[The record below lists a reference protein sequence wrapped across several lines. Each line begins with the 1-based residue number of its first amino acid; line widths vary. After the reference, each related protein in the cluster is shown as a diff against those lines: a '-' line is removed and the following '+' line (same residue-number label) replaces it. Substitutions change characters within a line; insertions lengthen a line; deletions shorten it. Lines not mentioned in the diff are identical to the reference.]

1 MKHETTPDR
10 FLETL
15 NKRKSKW
22 QNDKE
27 FAKIIEKM
35 EKGKNLKK
43 KEFTKVQ
50 WLFWEIGHC
59 TVRSFLSTIK
69 PRNQLRTVT

>member
-1 MKHETTPDR
+1 MIENYQELFAAHEPITDR

-15 NKRKSKW
+15 RKNQTNW

-27 FAKIIEKM
+27 FAKIVKKM

-43 KEFTKVQ
+43 NEFAKVQ
-50 WLFWEIGHC
+50 WTLWKIGHC
-59 TVRSFLSTIK
+59 SR
-69 PRNQLRTVT
+69 

>member
-1 MKHETTPDR
+1 MIVKHELASDR

-15 NKRKSKW
+15 RKSKSKW

-27 FAKIIEKM
+27 FAKIVEKM

-43 KEFTKVQ
+43 KEFSRVL
-50 WLFWEIGHC
+50 WVFWEIGHC
-59 TVRSFLSTIK
+59 NL
-69 PRNQLRTVT
+69 